1 MYSDLELSSKA
12 TTPSL
17 ETPVLLEGVGTA
29 LVSLALER
37 ERMNKH

>member
-17 ETPVLLEGVGTA
+17 ETPVLLEGAGT
-29 LVSLALER
+29 SLALER